1 LSLAASFQ
9 LRVLPLP
16 IDMSQRIALPVG
28 ARRGGFTLVELLVVI
43 AVIGVLIALLLPAV
57 QAARESANRMA
68 CQNNLKQVG
77 LAFHHFHDTH
87 KLLPSGGNNGP
98 NVDDVCCR
106 AEKGRPDY
114 YCWTYHILPFVE
126 GQSVADMAPVDF
138 VAFRQSV
145 MPTYYC
151 PTRRAPRLYQNEAK
165 CDYAGN
171 GGIEDHDGVTVR
183 GPVYQMNFASITDGL
198 SNTLAVGEA
207 RVHVQFMDVAQVGYN
222 SDNEDCYING
232 WRDEVVRRA
241 NKSPQPDIR
250 DRALPGALVH
260 DDFGSSH
267 PRGMNGVLADGS
279 VRIFT
284 YGTDARLFRSACLV
298 NDGAVTLH
306 DSL

>member
-1 LSLAASFQ
+1 MSHPIAIFAS
-9 LRVLPLP
+9 
-16 IDMSQRIALPVG
+16 
-28 ARRGGFTLVELLVVI
+28 ARRKGFTLVELLVVI
-43 AVIGVLIALLLPAV
+43 AVIGALVALLLPAV
-57 QAARESANRMA
+57 QAARESASRTA

-77 LAFHHFHDTH
+77 LAFHSFHDTH
-87 KLLPSGGNNGP
+87 KLLPTGGNNGP
-98 NVDDVCCR
+98 NVVDVCCR
-106 AEKGRPDY
+106 AEKGRTDY

-126 GQSVADMAPVDF
+126 GQNIADLAPVDF
-138 VAFRQSV
+138 DAFRQGV

-151 PTRRAPRLYQNEAK
+151 PTRRTPRLYQNQAK

-171 GGIEDHDGVTVR
+171 GGINEFDGITVR
-183 GPVYQMNFASITDGL
+183 GPAYETNFAAVTDGL

-207 RVHVQFMDVAQVGYN
+207 RVHVQFLDVAQAGYT

-232 WRDEVVRRA
+232 WLDEVVRKA

-250 DRALPGALVH
+250 DRALPGVLVQ

-284 YGTDARLFRSACLV
+284 YGTDAATFRSACLV
-298 NDGAVTLH
+298 NDGAVVSH
-306 DSL
+306 DAL